1 MTTPRTFLGSVAAAM
16 AVLALG
22 GLLDAAVAASAAP
35 PASPE
40 AREAHGSMH
49 GPMGA
54 MHGHEMMMAGPGME
68 LMHALHALDLSDAQ
82 RDKVHALL
90 REQHEQMEA
99 AMKSAPTDFVA
110 LGNPGDPKHAA
121 AVEAAKQR
129 AVEHVQHFA
138 ELEQKVYALLTP
150 EQQARLPKVL
160 ADEQKHWQEGHEAH
174 GEHADHEGHDGPSH
188 P

>member
-1 MTTPRTFLGSVAAAM
+1 MTTPRKFLGSLAAAM
-16 AVLALG
+16 TVLALG

-35 PASPE
+35 PASAE
-40 AREAHGSMH
+40 AREAHG
-49 GPMGA
+49 P
-54 MHGHEMMMAGPGME
+54 MHGHDMMMAGPGME
-68 LMHALHALDLSDAQ
+68 LMHALHALDLGDAQ

-99 AMKSAPTDFVA
+99 AMQSAPTDFVA
-110 LGNPGDPKHAA
+110 LGNPADPKHAA

-138 ELEQKVYALLTP
+138 DLEQKVYALLTP

-160 ADEQKHWQEGHEAH
+160 ADEQKHWQEGRAKNEGHDGH
-174 GEHADHEGHDGPSH
+174 DEHAGHDGPSH